1 MYKSVRSV
9 TLAMS
14 ALSIATFAMLSST
27 AASAA
32 PTVSTADDIPAH
44 VRFAMQR
51 DLGIM
56 PGQIPQYLAAE
67 RGMPDTERNAR
78 RALGAQYAGTWLER
92 DAMGD
97 YVPVVAV
104 AGRAHA
110 DKARA
115 LGTRVRVVEHS
126 LAQLETAQSHL
137 DGMARL
143 ATKGIGRLLDARIHS
158 WHVDPMN
165 NRVVVTIDPGAI
177 ETAIDFVAASGADSR
192 VVRFVE
198 SKGRPQ
204 PFQQANFDIRGG
216 DRFNMPGTW
225 CSIGFAVTLG
235 TRNGFVTAGHCGT
248 TGTAVTHPNGQAIG
262 TIADSVYPG
271 SDFAVVENTNPRGI
285 PRPWVNAYA
294 FGGNL
299 VVRGSTPAAINA
311 AICRSGTTTGARCG
325 NLLSTGGTVNYGDGN
340 ITGLSFTS
348 ACGGRGDSGGSF
360 ATPEGQAQGVL
371 SGGELT
377 GGNNDNCS
385 STAPRTFFQPLRPI
399 LANYPGLTLVVS
411 P

>member
-1 MYKSVRSV
+1 MYKSVRTV
-9 TLAMS
+9 TLSLS
-14 ALSIATFAMLSST
+14 ALSIATFALLSSAT
-27 AASAA
+27 AAAA
-32 PTVSTADDIPAH
+32 PTDSTADDIPAH

-51 DLGIM
+51 DLGLM
-56 PGQIPQYLAAE
+56 PGQIPQYLATE
-67 RGMPDTERNAR
+67 RRMPDTERNAR
-78 RALGAQYAGTWLER
+78 SALGAQYAGAWLER
-92 DAMGD
+92 DRMGN
-97 YVPVVAV
+97 YVPVIAV
-104 AGRAHA
+104 AGQAHA
-110 DKARA
+110 STVAT
-115 LGTRVRVVEHS
+115 LGARVRVVAHS
-126 LAQLETAQSHL
+126 LAQLETAHSRL

-143 ATKGIGRLLDARIHS
+143 TAKGKSRPIDARIHS
-158 WHVDPMN
+158 WHIDPMRN
-165 NRVVVTIDPGAI
+165 SVVMTIDPGAI
-177 ETAIDFVAASGADSR
+177 DTAIDFVAASGADSR

-198 SKGRPQ
+198 SKSRPQ
-204 PFQQANFDIRGG
+204 LLQQANFDIRGG
-216 DRFNMPGTW
+216 DRFNMPGSW

-299 VVRGSTPAAINA
+299 VIRGSTPAAINA
-311 AICRSGTTTGARCG
+311 VICRSGTTTGARCG
-325 NLLSTGGTVNYGDGN
+325 NLLSTGGTVNYGNGN

-377 GGNNDNCS
+377 SGNDNCS
-385 STAPRTFFQPLRPI
+385 SAAPRTFFQPLRPI
-399 LANYPGLTLVVS
+399 LANYPGLTLVVG